1 MIRHLPISSLK
12 KVFKLCA
19 GAKTN
24 DSTLISNTDYD
35 IAPYFMQTSQ
45 QTPGKSRRA
54 KSLKK
59 QKAKMQLSSKF
70 EPKPICNSTQ
80 LDDNVSRLPC
90 LQTTPELR
98 RRENKLTSTV
108 IQQNT
113 LLYLDEETQ
122 ISPSLSQI
130 NEVDTNESL
139 NESISQDENVNAF
152 TNKIYCSPPDIS
164 RMSTN
169 EFNWSSSGLENL
181 SSDFHTLVNDSEST
195 QFQTVNPSFFNDG
208 KSPDNQ
214 LFVCCIA
221 YQAKDY
227 AEMTL
232 VFAERVQVIYE
243 KEGQYLAQSITN
255 GQCGYVPKECLVPLA
270 AFFDDL

>member
-1 MIRHLPISSLK
+1 M
-12 KVFKLCA
+12 
-19 GAKTN
+19 
-24 DSTLISNTDYD
+24 
-35 IAPYFMQTSQ
+35 
-45 QTPGKSRRA
+45 
-54 KSLKK
+54 LKK
-59 QKAKMQLSSKF
+59 QKAKMQLSGKF

-80 LDDNVSRLPC
+80 LDGDASKLPC
-90 LQTTPELR
+90 LQMTPELR
-98 RRENKLTSTV
+98 RREKLTSTV

-139 NESISQDENVNAF
+139 VDYEDECVNAF
-152 TNKIYCSPPDIS
+152 ANELYCSPPDIS
-164 RMSTN
+164 RMLTN
-169 EFNWSSSGLENL
+169 EFNWSSSGLNNL
-181 SSDFHTLVNDSEST
+181 TSEFQTLASDTDST

-214 LFVCCIA
+214 LFVCCTA

-232 VFAERVQVIYE
+232 VFADRVQVIYE

-270 AFFDDL
+270 TFLDDLQFLSI